1 MRSDDMAP
9 KRKLSTGIER
19 NWHFDAVRL
28 CFAPTFTKEEM
39 NTGEINENMQMWWDN
54 KRIANKDWLENKMYR
69 LWLVNFNKDKL

>member
-1 MRSDDMAP
+1 
-9 KRKLSTGIER
+9 L
-19 NWHFDAVRL
+19 
-28 CFAPTFTKEEM
+28 